1 MHKSAKK
8 IGYLFIDKFVNTH
21 TDLTIID
28 IGSSD
33 VNGSLKKYIDKS
45 NKYIGIDLEKNK
57 NVDIVLNDPYKL
69 PFDDNSVDVVLSTS
83 VFEHCEFFWV
93 LFLEI
98 MRVLKPNGIFYINA
112 PSHGEYH
119 TYPIDAWRFYPD
131 AGLSLQNWAIKNKF
145 DCSLIESFV
154 LKNEIEGWNDFV
166 AIFIKDKKY
175 IDKSKYKPIDIK
187 MGRKIKTY
195 LTDIHGMV
203 YKKKSDRSMKLLGK
217 LSEDKTQILKC

>member
-8 IGYLFIDKFVNTH
+8 IGSLFIDKFVNIH
-21 TDLTIID
+21 KDLTIID

-57 NVDIVLNDPYKL
+57 NVDIVLDNPYKL
-69 PFDDNSVDVVLSTS
+69 PFDDSSVDVVLSTS

-131 AGLSLQNWAIKNKF
+131 AGLSLQNWAVKNKF
-145 DCSLIESFV
+145 NCNLIESFV

-175 IDKSKYKPIDIK
+175 IDKSKYKPIGLDVNNAVNIICFDK
-187 MGRKIKTY
+187 KYKHSASWNSATY
-195 LTDIHGMV
+195 QIIRV
-203 YKKKSDRSMKLLGK
+203 FYKKIFKIFKN
-217 LSEDKTQILKC
+217 

>member
-175 IDKSKYKPIDIK
+175 IDKSKYKPIGIDVNNAVNIICFEK
-187 MGRKIKTY
+187 KYKHSISWNSSIYQFMR
-195 LTDIHGMV
+195 V
-203 YKKKSDRSMKLLGK
+203 FYKKIFKK
-217 LSEDKTQILKC
+217 